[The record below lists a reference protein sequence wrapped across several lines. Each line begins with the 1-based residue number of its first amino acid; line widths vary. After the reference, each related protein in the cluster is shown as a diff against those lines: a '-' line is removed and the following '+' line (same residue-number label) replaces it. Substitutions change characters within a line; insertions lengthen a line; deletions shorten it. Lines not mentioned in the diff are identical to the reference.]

1 MERLFVIYIW
11 LNQTLILTA
20 IVFHQ
25 ESIGFTNNLMKKL
38 GVNKMHE
45 YIFTFGF
52 GQKLKSGLPADN
64 CYTTISAKDEI
75 EARQIMVSK
84 YSDKWAFCY
93 LS

>member
-1 MERLFVIYIW
+1 
-11 LNQTLILTA
+11 
-20 IVFHQ
+20 
-25 ESIGFTNNLMKKL
+25 
-38 GVNKMHE
+38 MHE